1 MSSTKLFFAKAAA
14 GGLLAWLVC
23 GAMLAGIVVNAL
35 VLTVLWGWFVVPTF
49 GLAPLSVPVAGG
61 LVTICVLLRG
71 EATPTRSEKPEKDDD
86 ELDPKELRRTF
97 ETIRLGLLRVVLR
110 PIVLLGA
117 GWLLKG
123 MM

>member
-1 MSSTKLFFAKAAA
+1 
-14 GGLLAWLVC
+14 
-23 GAMLAGIVVNAL
+23 MLAGIVVNAL